1 MTSCWPARRISSR
14 PATARPVVRPAPAP
28 GSSRTSTPRR
38 CRSGSSRTSAPRSR
52 SRRPEI
58 PMIDGGATLA
68 RRLDRYRSAIRA
80 PTRDAAAP
88 PTDDLAGRL
97 ATAVDGEIVRTS
109 DGVIVRLETP
119 SRAIP
124 VDRALLATLPGQP
137 PGGRPARLPRH
148 RDDRAGHGGR
158 HAGLADRGRL
168 VGGGP
173 LPPGPAA
180 AAGQRRGALPAR
192 RARGDDPRLC
202 LARHLQRARLRLAAA
217 GGPLPARAAGR
228 PGPCRSSRPAARRPA
243 PVPPSHGRRPPADRR
258 GGAARAPSRRRRRG
272 LGDPRSLPRVP
283 PRRAGRAARRHRPPQ
298 RPGRP
303 LAGSPAD
310 ADRERIRDPRGP
322 AGRSRSATLAAWR
335 RRTRARGASTRRWR
349 ATRSPSAAPRNRR
362 HGHRPSRRSRAARP
376 VPAESCRGGRPA
388 WRPISAAHDRR
399 RSRPA
404 GRSARRRS
412 RARGR
417 PTGSPS
423 SEPTCSAGSS
433 AGTRQWRPGRA
444 SRPGPVG
451 PPSWPPSSSPR
462 SVNIGCV
469 TRWAPCTSLPTRL
482 T

>member
-1 MTSCWPARRISSR
+1 
-14 PATARPVVRPAPAP
+14 
-28 GSSRTSTPRR
+28 
-38 CRSGSSRTSAPRSR
+38 
-52 SRRPEI
+52 
-58 PMIDGGATLA
+58 MIDGGATLA

-109 DGVIVRLETP
+109 EGVIVRLETP
-119 SRAIP
+119 SRALP

-137 PGGRPARLPRH
+137 PADVPLVCL
-148 RDDRAGHGGR
+148 DTETT
-158 HAGLADRGRL
+158 GLAT
-168 VGGGP
+168 
-173 LPPGPAA
+173 
-180 AAGQRRGALPAR
+180 AAGTLAWLIGLGWWEADRFRQVQLLLPDNGEERCLLAALEATIPAD
-192 RARGDDPRLC
+192 G

-217 GGPLPARAAGR
+217 GGALPARATGR
-228 PGPCRSSRPAARRPA
+228 PGPRRSSRPAARRPA
-243 PVPPSHGRRPPADRR
+243 PVPSSHGRRPAADRR
-258 GGAARAPSRRRRRG
+258 GGAPRAPSRRRRRG
-272 LGDPRSLPRVP
+272 LGDPRALPRVP
-283 PRRAGRAARRHRPPQ
+283 ARRAGRAARRHRPPQ

-322 AGRSRSATLAAWR
+322 ADGADRRPGRPGDRV
-335 RRTRARGASTRRWR
+335 RARGAPRRGPGLLRRRDPPPR
-349 ATRSPSAAPRNRR
+349 ANRRDRPSA
-362 HGHRPSRRSRAARP
+362 PSRPVRPGRAA
-376 VPAESCRGGRPA
+376 SCRGGRPA

-404 GRSARRRS
+404 GRSGRRPS

-423 SEPTCSAGSS
+423 SEPTCCAGSS
-433 AGTRQWRPGRA
+433 AGTRRWTPGRV
-444 SRPGPVG
+444 SRRDPVG

-462 SVNIGCV
+462 SASIGCA
-469 TRWAPCTSLPTRL
+469 TRWAPCTSRPTPS